1 MNTKNKLFI
10 LGDSFCTH
18 ICHINGI
25 GHIWVDK
32 IKPHFSDNYEIVVSA
47 YSSRDVQTIIDNWI
61 KLLPT
66 LTKDDI
72 IIICI
77 PFYTRIRVPLNK
89 DDYMITEWSGGE
101 IVNRF
106 VTHHSWY
113 LTDSQ
118 HLYINDEKILKS
130 DLDERINFFE
140 TLYYENESVEKNYNE
155 VIESLYKLTPS
166 KKYIFSWDDMKY
178 QTNIIEYKKQLTEK
192 IGWTTRDELYKETNG
207 HFGLIGDSHWD
218 YRTQENF
225 AKYIIEKFK

>member
-10 LGDSFCTH
+10 LGDSFCYH
-18 ICHINGI
+18 SDRINGI
-25 GHIWVDK
+25 DHLWVNK
-32 IKPHFSDNYEIVVSA
+32 IKPYFSDNYEIVVSA
-47 YSSRDVQTIIDNWI
+47 FSSRDAQTIIDNWI
-61 KLLPT
+61 KILPK

-77 PFYTRIRVPLNK
+77 PFYIRIRVPLSK
-89 DDYMITEWSGGE
+89 DDYMITEWSDGE
-101 IVNRF
+101 IINRF

-113 LTDSQ
+113 STDSQ

-140 TLYYENESVEKNYNE
+140 RLYYENEAVEKNYNE
-155 VIESLYKLTPS
+155 LIESLYKLTPS

-192 IGWTTRDELYKETNG
+192 IGWTTRDQLYKETDG
-207 HFGLIGDSHWD
+207 QFGNMYDFHWD
-218 YRTQENF
+218 YRTHENF